1 MDWDLLSRSVV
12 SIDAFCDEEDGLVN
26 QGSGTVVLDGDHVL
40 TNHHVVTDE
49 AGGVCDPIAL
59 WGMNSRGDELVLF
72 AFGEVIPEALDPE
85 LDLAVIRL
93 TYDKEGEPFKLSW
106 RTPIEIVERE
116 LRLGEDL
123 MLVGYPGAGG
133 DTISLFEG
141 IFSGL
146 RDYDGD
152 DNWSGEFYK
161 TSATMQPGLSGGAAF
176 RTETGE
182 FVGVPS
188 ARVYLAEELGDY
200 VGHIRP
206 AKYAIPLLRAA
217 ARAD

>member
-1 MDWDLLSRSVV
+1 M
-12 SIDAFCDEEDGLVN
+12 
-26 QGSGTVVLDGDHVL
+26 L
-40 TNHHVVTDE
+40 TNHHVLTGEND
-49 AGGVCDPIAL
+49 GTCDVIEV
-59 WGMNSRGDELVLF
+59 WGMNSRGDELVF
-72 AFGEVIPEALDPE
+72 VAFGEVIPEALDPD

-93 TYDKEGEPFKLSW
+93 TDDWWGEPFKASW
-106 RTPIEIVERE
+106 RAPIEIVGRE

-123 MLVGYPGAGG
+123 MLGGYPSCGG
-133 DTISLFEG
+133 ETITWTEG
-141 IFSGL
+141 VFSGL
-146 RDYDGD
+146 RTINGD
-152 DNWSGEFYK
+152 DNLSGEFYK
-161 TSATMQPGLSGGAAF
+161 VSAKMCFGLSGGAAF